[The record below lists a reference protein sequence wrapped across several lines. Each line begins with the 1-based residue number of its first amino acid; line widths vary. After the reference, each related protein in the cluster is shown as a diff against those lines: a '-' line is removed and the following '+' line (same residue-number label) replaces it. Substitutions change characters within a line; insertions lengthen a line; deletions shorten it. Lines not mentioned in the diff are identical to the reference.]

1 MLHYAICFVL
11 PDNSKHEY
19 SNTVNSLP
27 PKTYHLSPSLPPPG
41 ILFMSVENQAK
52 AYALEVEDGTSAA
65 FAIRRQKLLR
75 QIFKLRKISLDFFG
89 TFLGN
94 AKKYI

>member
-1 MLHYAICFVL
+1 
-11 PDNSKHEY
+11 
-19 SNTVNSLP
+19 
-27 PKTYHLSPSLPPPG
+27 
-41 ILFMSVENQAK
+41 MSVENQAK
-52 AYALEVEDGTSAA
+52 AYALKVEDGTSAA